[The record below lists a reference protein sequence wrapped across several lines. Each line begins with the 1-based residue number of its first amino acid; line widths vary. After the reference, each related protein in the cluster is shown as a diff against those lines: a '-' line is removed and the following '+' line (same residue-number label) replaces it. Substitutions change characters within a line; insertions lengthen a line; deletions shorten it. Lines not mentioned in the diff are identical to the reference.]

1 MIYLRFFAPLRQVMA
16 LRPTLHAKARR
27 RKAPQRSK
35 ENPKPYSRERNK
47 LMKYAR
53 LVVTA
58 FIVCL
63 TVIAINQTVS
73 AQEQKMPNHVHYKE
87 PAQQGVSPTG
97 AIAPRLQKLGTHTF
111 PVSTK
116 NAQAQLFM
124 NQGLN
129 LSYAFNHAEAGR
141 AYREAERLDPNLA
154 IAFWGEALALGP
166 NINAPMDPAAEPKAL
181 EVIQKAVALK
191 PKASPREAA
200 LIDALTYRYS
210 GKAEDRRA
218 RDVAYADAMR
228 KVHLQF
234 PDDDDISMLYVES
247 VMDLR
252 PWGYWTRD
260 GLPYDRTAEVVALTE
275 KVIAKNPNHPGALHL
290 YIHLMEAFQAD
301 KAEVAADRLLTL
313 MPAAGHMVHMPAH
326 IYQRVG
332 RYADAQKSNE
342 MAIAADEDYISQCRA
357 QGLYPMAYYPHN
369 LHFLWFAATAQ
380 GNSKIAIEAARKA
393 ASQVSEETLK
403 AVPLLAGFRVV
414 PYYALTRFGKWD
426 EMLREPEPP
435 SSNVYL
441 TGMWRYARGTAF
453 LGKGQTSDA
462 EAELAKVSGLM
473 SDKSLDSPLFS
484 PNTALAV
491 LTIGQEVLAG
501 NIAASKKNYDE
512 AVAHLERAVRLE
524 DALVYTEPAEFHYP
538 PRQALGAVLLA
549 AGRPAEAE
557 TVYWEDLKRNRES
570 GWSLFGLMQALKAQ
584 NKNDDAALVEAR
596 FKKAWARADV
606 TLIDSRFGK

>member
-1 MIYLRFFAPLRQVMA
+1 MKFAQSIFTAIVLVM
-16 LRPTLHAKARR
+16 T
-27 RKAPQRSK
+27 
-35 ENPKPYSRERNK
+35 
-47 LMKYAR
+47 
-53 LVVTA
+53 
-58 FIVCL
+58 
-63 TVIAINQTVS
+63 IAGFQGVAS
-73 AQEQKMPNHVHYKE
+73 AQQKPMPNHVHYKE

-97 AIAPRLQKLGTHTF
+97 AIAPRLQNLGTHKF

-181 EVIQKAVALK
+181 EAIGKAIALK
-191 PKASPREAA
+191 AKASPSEQA
-200 LIDALTYRYS
+200 LIDALKYRYT
-210 GKAEDRRA
+210 GKAEERRA
-218 RDVAYADAMR
+218 NDIAYADAMR

-252 PWGYWTRD
+252 PWGYWTKD
-260 GLPYDRTAEVVALTE
+260 GTPYDRTPEVVALTE

-290 YIHLMEAFQAD
+290 YIHLMEAFSAD
-301 KAEVAADRLLTL
+301 KAEAAADRLLTL

-342 MAIAADEDYISQCRA
+342 LAIAADEDYISQCRA

-369 LHFLWFAATAQ
+369 LHFLWFAATAE
-380 GNSKIAIEAARKA
+380 GNSKLAIEAARKA
-393 ASQVSEETLK
+393 ASQVNDETLK

-435 SSNVYL
+435 AASTYL
-441 TGMWRYARGTAF
+441 TGMWHYARATAF

-462 EAELAKVSGLM
+462 EAEFAKLNALM
-473 SDKSLDSPLFS
+473 PDKSLDGPLFS
-484 PNTALAV
+484 PNTARAI
-491 LTIGQEVLAG
+491 LTIADEVLAG
-501 NIAASKKNYDE
+501 EIDSANKKYDT
-512 AVAHLERAVRLE
+512 AIAHLERAVRLE
-524 DALVYTEPAEFHYP
+524 DALVYTEPSEFHYP
-538 PRQALGAVLLA
+538 PRHALGAVLLA

-557 TVYWEDLKRNRES
+557 TVYWEDLRRNKEN
-570 GWSLFGLMQALKAQ
+570 GWALFGLTQALKAQ
-584 NKNDDAALVEAR
+584 GKNDDAALVEAR
-596 FKKAWARADV
+596 FKKAWAKADV
-606 TLIDSRFGK
+606 TLTASRFGR

>member
-1 MIYLRFFAPLRQVMA
+1 
-16 LRPTLHAKARR
+16 
-27 RKAPQRSK
+27 
-35 ENPKPYSRERNK
+35 
-47 LMKYAR
+47 MKFAR
-53 LVVTA
+53 LVLTTA
-58 FIVCL
+58 IVCF
-63 TVIAINQTVS
+63 TVIANNQNGF
-73 AQEQKMPNHVHYKE
+73 AQDQKAMPNHVHYKE
-87 PAQQGVSPTG
+87 SAQQGVSPTG
-97 AIAPRLQKLGTHTF
+97 AVAPRLQKLGSHTF

-154 IAFWGEALALGP
+154 IAYWGEALALGP
-166 NINAPMDPAAEPKAL
+166 NINAPMDPSAEPKAL
-181 EVIQKAVALK
+181 DAIQKAIALK
-191 PKASPREAA
+191 AKAAPREQA
-200 LIDALTYRYS
+200 LIDALKFRYT
-210 GKAEDRRA
+210 GKAEERRA
-218 RDVAYADAMR
+218 NDVAYADAML

-260 GLPYDRTAEVVALTE
+260 GLPYERTAEIVALTE

-301 KAEVAADRLLTL
+301 KAEAAADRLLTL

-332 RYADAQKSNE
+332 RYSDAEKSNV

-369 LHFLWFAATAQ
+369 LHFLWFAATAE
-380 GNSKIAIEAARKA
+380 GNSKTAIGAARKA
-393 ASQVSEETLK
+393 ASQVSDETLK

-426 EMLREPEPP
+426 DMLREPEPP
-435 SSNVYL
+435 PTSAYL
-441 TGMWRYARGTAF
+441 RGMWHYARGTAF
-453 LGKGQTSDA
+453 LGKGQTNDA
-462 EAELAKVSGLM
+462 EQEFAKLSELM
-473 SDKSLDSPLFS
+473 SDKSLDGPLFS
-484 PNTALAV
+484 PNTARAV

-501 NIAASKKNYDE
+501 EIAAAKKNYD
-512 AVAHLERAVRLE
+512 AGIAHLERAVRLE

-538 PRQALGAVLLA
+538 PRLALGAILLEA
-549 AGRPAEAE
+549 ERPAEAE
-557 TVYWEDLKRNRES
+557 TVYWEDLRRNKES
-570 GWSLFGLMQALKAQ
+570 GWALFGLMRALKAQ
-584 NKNDDAALVEAR
+584 AKNDDAGLVEAR
-596 FKKAWARADV
+596 FKKAWAKADV
-606 TLIDSRFGK
+606 TLSASRFGR

>member
-1 MIYLRFFAPLRQVMA
+1 MRIVR
-16 LRPTLHAKARR
+16 
-27 RKAPQRSK
+27 
-35 ENPKPYSRERNK
+35 
-47 LMKYAR
+47 
-53 LVVTA
+53 
-58 FIVCL
+58 FIVTVVALVL
-63 TVIAINQTVS
+63 TLVGFQNVTFSQDQQPA
-73 AQEQKMPNHVHYKE
+73 PGHVHYKE
-87 PAQQGVSPTG
+87 TGQQSQASPTG
-97 AIAPRLQKLGTHTF
+97 ALAPRLQKLGNHAF

-116 NAQAQLFM
+116 NPQAQLFM

-154 IAFWGEALALGP
+154 IAYWGEALALGP
-166 NINAPMDPAAEPKAL
+166 NINAPMDPAVEPKAL
-181 EVIQKAVALK
+181 AAIQKAVALK
-191 PKASPREAA
+191 ANASPREQA
-200 LIDALTYRYS
+200 LIDALAQRYS
-210 GKAEDRRA
+210 GRAEDRRA

-234 PDDDDISMLYVES
+234 PDDQDIAMLYVES

-260 GLPYDRTAEVVALTE
+260 GMPYERTAEVVALTE
-275 KVIAKNPNHPGALHL
+275 KTIAQNPQHPRGLQS
-290 YIHLMEAFQAD
+290 YIHLMEAYQSEKAQA
-301 KAEVAADRLLTL
+301 AADRLLTL

-332 RYADAQKSNE
+332 RYADAVRSNE

-369 LHFLWFAATAQ
+369 LHFLWFAATAE
-380 GNSKIAIEAARKA
+380 GNSKLAIEAARKA
-393 ASQVSEETLK
+393 ASRVDDETLK

-435 SSNVYL
+435 PTSAYL
-441 TGMWRYARGTAF
+441 RGMWHYARGTAF
-453 LGKGQTSDA
+453 LGKGQTNDA
-462 EAELAKVSGLM
+462 EQEFAKLTELMA
-473 SDKSLDSPLFS
+473 DKSLDQPLFS
-484 PNTALAV
+484 PNTGRAV
-491 LTIGQEVLAG
+491 LTIAQEVLAG
-501 NIAASKKNYDE
+501 EIAAAKKNYDE

-538 PRQALGAVLLA
+538 PRHALGAVLLEA
-549 AGRPAEAE
+549 NRPGEAE
-557 TVYWEDLKRNRES
+557 TVYWEDLKRNREN
-570 GWSLFGLMQALKAQ
+570 GWALFGLMQALKAQ
-584 NKNDDAALVEAR
+584 GKNDDAALVEAR

-606 TLIDSRFGK
+606 TLTASRFGP

>member
-1 MIYLRFFAPLRQVMA
+1 MQHTRFTIA
-16 LRPTLHAKARR
+16 LSICILGLIGLL
-27 RKAPQRSK
+27 S
-35 ENPKPYSRERNK
+35 
-47 LMKYAR
+47 
-53 LVVTA
+53 V
-58 FIVCL
+58 
-63 TVIAINQTVS
+63 
-73 AQEQKMPNHVHYKE
+73 AQAQDQKSPNHVHYKE
-87 PAQQGVSPTG
+87 PAQQSVSPTG
-97 AIAPRLQKLGTHTF
+97 AIAPRLQKLGDHKF

-124 NQGLN
+124 NQDLN

-166 NINAPMDPAAEPKAL
+166 NINAPMDPASEPKAL
-181 EVIQKAVALK
+181 AAIQKAVALK
-191 PKASPREAA
+191 AKASTREQA
-200 LIDALTYRYS
+200 LIDALTQRYS
-210 GKAEDRRA
+210 GRAEDRRA
-218 RDVAYADAMR
+218 RDIAYADAMR

-234 PDDDDISMLYVES
+234 PDDQDIAMLYVES

-260 GLPYDRTAEVVALTE
+260 GMPYERTAEVVALTE
-275 KVIAKNPNHPGALHL
+275 KTIAQNPQHPGALHF
-290 YIHLMEAFQAD
+290 YIHLMEAYQSE
-301 KAEVAADRLLTL
+301 KAEAAADRLLTL

-332 RYADAQKSNE
+332 RYADAVRSNE

-369 LHFLWFAATAQ
+369 LHFLWFAATAE
-380 GNSKIAIEAARKA
+380 GNSKLAIEAARKA
-393 ASQVSEETLK
+393 ASRVDDDTLK

-435 SSNVYL
+435 PTSAYL
-441 TGMWRYARGTAF
+441 RGMWHYARGTAF
-453 LGKGQTSDA
+453 LGKGQTDSA
-462 EAELAKVSGLM
+462 EQEFATLNGIMA
-473 SDKSLDSPLFS
+473 DKSLDQPLFS
-484 PNTALAV
+484 PNTGHAV
-491 LTIGQEVLAG
+491 LTIAQEVLAG
-501 NIAASKKNYDE
+501 NIAAAKKNYDE

-538 PRQALGAVLLA
+538 PRHALGAVLLEA
-549 AGRPAEAE
+549 NHPGEAE
-557 TVYWEDLKRNRES
+557 TVYWEDLKRNREN
-570 GWSLFGLMQALKAQ
+570 GWALFGLMQALKAQ
-584 NKNDDAALVEAR
+584 GKNDDAALVEAR

-606 TLIDSRFGK
+606 TLSASRFGR